1 MIAIENES
9 RLEVL
14 REVALLLEREN
25 RRLHQ
30 RLEQLTLQL
39 AQLQGQDGTSALQAE
54 LEGLKELLSRREK
67 ALFGDSSEKRPHP
80 DSSTVE
86 PEPKPRKG
94 HGPRAQPQLPIAEVL
109 HVLDE
114 SNRDC
119 PACGGHLVEMKD
131 QQEVSDEI
139 TVVERRFVVA
149 RHLRQKYRCRCNGA
163 VVTAPGPRKL
173 IEGGRY
179 SPAFAVEVAVS
190 KYLDHLPL
198 ERQSRIMQREGLVV
212 GSQTLWDQL
221 DVLARHL
228 EPTYQE
234 LSRRVLA
241 APLVHADETHWR
253 LMAKS
258 QSKKYWAWCVTS
270 ADTVYY
276 RIFDNRA
283 TGSAQQLLAG
293 YRGVVVADGYGAY
306 SALARA
312 GPGFTLAH
320 CWAHVRRKF
329 VEIEAHYPRQV
340 REILDLIGELYAA
353 ERAIVSPDADNHE
366 AAGRLAWRAQ
376 VRAERSRSL
385 IERIR
390 SWAES
395 QTVLPRSGLG
405 QAIRYMQE
413 LWPGLIRFLDNPLI
427 PLDNNAV
434 ERALRGLVVGRK
446 NHYGSRSRRGCEVAA
461 LFYSLME
468 TAKLCGVEPK
478 SYLLRATSEALDHPG
493 AVTLPSPSPLT

>member
-1 MIAIENES
+1 VIAIQKES

-14 REVALLLEREN
+14 REVALLLEQEN

-30 RLEQLTLQL
+30 RIQQLTLTL
-39 AQLQGQDGTSALQAE
+39 ARLQGQEGTSALQGE
-54 LEGLKELLSRREK
+54 LEALQELLSRREK
-67 ALFGDSSEKRPHP
+67 ALFGDSSEKRPGP
-80 DSSTVE
+80 ISSVEE

-94 HGPRAQPQLPIAEVL
+94 HGPREQLQLPVAEVL
-109 HVLDE
+109 HLLDE
-114 SNRDC
+114 SNRYC
-119 PACGGHLVEMKD
+119 PACGGHLEEMKD

-139 TVVERRFVVA
+139 TVVERRFLVA

-173 IEGGRY
+173 IPGGRY
-179 SPAFAVEVAVS
+179 SPAFAVEVATS

-198 ERQSRIMQREGLVV
+198 ERQSRIMQREGLSV

-221 DVLARHL
+221 DALAGHL
-228 EPTYQE
+228 EPTYRE

-241 APLVHADETHWR
+241 SPLVHADETHWR

-258 QSKKYWAWCVTS
+258 ERKKYWAWCVTS
-270 ADTVYY
+270 ADTAYY

-283 TGSAQQLLAG
+283 KGAAQQLLEG
-293 YRGVVVADGYGAY
+293 YRGTVVADGYGAY
-306 SALARA
+306 EALARA

-329 VEIEAHYPRQV
+329 VEIESHYPRQAQ
-340 REILDLIGELYAA
+340 EILDLIGDLYAV
-353 ERAIVSPDADNHE
+353 EREILPLGIEDSQ
-366 AAGRLAWRAQ
+366 AARLTQRAQ
-376 VRAERSRSL
+376 LRAERSRPL

-390 SWAES
+390 GWAES
-395 QTVLPRSGLG
+395 QTTLPRSGLG
-405 QAIRYMQE
+405 QAIRYLQE
-413 LWPGLIRFLDNPLI
+413 LWPGLTRFLDDPLI
-427 PLDNNAV
+427 PLDNNPV

-461 LFYSLME
+461 LFYSLIE
-468 TAKLCGVEPK
+468 TAKLCGAEPK

-493 AVTLPSPSPLT
+493 AVTLPNS